1 MFFQNKIELFYEI
14 HEKVSKLRTL
24 DRPYNFVQEFILVL
38 LKDLSISIV
47 WNKSCAL
54 EIYRAWWAKTK
65 WSMWTFSDENESADA
80 NLFMCWFTQNT
91 EMQRR
96 KIMIFGEKKSE
107 NAAKIARK
115 E

>member
-1 MFFQNKIELFYEI
+1 
-14 HEKVSKLRTL
+14 
-24 DRPYNFVQEFILVL
+24 
-38 LKDLSISIV
+38 
-47 WNKSCAL
+47 
-54 EIYRAWWAKTK
+54 
-65 WSMWTFSDENESADA
+65 MWTFSDENESADA